1 MLSYISYYVIDYMYI
16 VLYRKLLIQSI
27 DSPVQPFLLMG
38 VVVCVDGIPL
48 VYPVNIEN
56 TCGGMNTE

>member
-1 MLSYISYYVIDYMYI
+1 
-16 VLYRKLLIQSI
+16 
-27 DSPVQPFLLMG
+27 MG

-56 TCGGMNTE
+56 TCGGMNTEYTVDVAGAAAVEGGGGKNMKT